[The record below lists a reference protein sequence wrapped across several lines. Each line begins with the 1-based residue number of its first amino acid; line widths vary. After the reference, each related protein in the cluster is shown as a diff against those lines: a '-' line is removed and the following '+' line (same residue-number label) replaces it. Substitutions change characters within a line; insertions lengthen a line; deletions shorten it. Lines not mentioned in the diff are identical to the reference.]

1 MARPSSRV
9 GLSCGLFRVPLI
21 LERDMSSRFP
31 ASSSRRAFGAMA
43 ASCALA
49 ASASALASTVDINGG
64 SSWGGWQFI
73 SDSQTSGVWVQGST
87 SRTFDIYRTQ
97 FTLSASQ
104 TVGGSRIANGA
115 AGDGAGYTGDDSAS
129 LFSGSWQ
136 AGDRIV
142 GVGIRY
148 TGSTRGTTAYLHVDA
163 YGDNIIPATA
173 FGAADGQFSHDVGD
187 TSSYI
192 TSMSWNPERFRTKQ
206 YSIWS
211 GFSQNG
217 SPEEGNYAFPYG
229 QSATLAMP
237 ARSFAILDAGST
249 SLSTSMQMFI
259 NLDAILRSNGG
270 LTFGDGDFYAAGTR
284 IGFWEGD
291 QITAGAGSTN
301 QMFAIPAPGAIA
313 LMGLAGL
320 AGMRRRR

>member
-1 MARPSSRV
+1 
-9 GLSCGLFRVPLI
+9 
-21 LERDMSSRFP
+21 MSSRFP

-104 TVGGSRIANGA
+104 GVGGSRIANGS
-115 AGDGAGYTGDDSAS
+115 AGDGSGYTGDDAAS

-163 YGDNIIPATA
+163 FGDNILPASS
-173 FGAADGQFSHDVGD
+173 FGAGDGFFSHDVGD

-192 TSMSWNPERFRTKQ
+192 TSMPWNPGRFQTKQ
-206 YSIWS
+206 YSIWD
-211 GFSQNG
+211 GFSPDG
-217 SPEEGNYAFPYG
+217 SPASGNYTFPYG
-229 QSATLAMP
+229 QSPTLAMP
-237 ARSFAILDAGST
+237 TRSFAILDSGSQLLAL
-249 SLSTSMQMFI
+249 SLQMFI

-270 LTFGDGDFYAAGTR
+270 ATFGDGNFFAPGTR
-284 IGFWEGD
+284 IGFYEGD
-291 QITAGAGSTN
+291 ETISFSTEYTN
-301 QMFAIPAPGAIA
+301 QMFAIPAPGALA
-313 LMGLAGL
+313 LLGLAGL
-320 AGMRRRR
+320 AGARRRR